1 MKSITLCLSC
11 ITVVSMEKVINR
23 IKDVYDPEVSVNV
36 YDLGLIYDISITKEG
51 KVDILMT
58 LTSPFC
64 PAGDFIVDEVTSAVY
79 AAGADKVSVEITFQP
94 EWGPD
99 NISDEGK
106 LELGLY

>member
-1 MKSITLCLSC
+1 MLVT
-11 ITVVSMEKVINR
+11 EDNVIN
-23 IKDVYDPEVSVNV
+23 KLKNVHDPEVSVNIF
-36 YDLGLIYDISITKEG
+36 DLGLIYNIEISKEG

-64 PAGDFIVDEVTSAVY
+64 PAGDYIVDSVKNAAIE
-79 AAGADKVSVEITFQP
+79 AGASEVDVNITFHP

-106 LELGLY
+106 LELGLI